1 MKICII
7 GPSGAGKTT
16 VATQLAKE
24 LSLPVYE
31 FDAIYWDMTGNEY
44 RKNSEEF
51 IKPQIEMILSTDR
64 WIIEGAYDK
73 RLYPFLLECSIIF
86 RMNVPYYLRAI
97 RLANRFLISTIMRKK
112 PKETLL
118 NTVELLRFSKKYDQ
132 RLNEFLASHNAL
144 SSKVIPIKNIS
155 LCRKIL
161 KSEL

>member
-1 MKICII
+1 
-7 GPSGAGKTT
+7 
-16 VATQLAKE
+16 
-24 LSLPVYE
+24 
-31 FDAIYWDMTGNEY
+31 
-44 RKNSEEF
+44 
-51 IKPQIEMILSTDR
+51 
-64 WIIEGAYDK
+64 
-73 RLYPFLLECSIIF
+73 
-86 RMNVPYYLRAI
+86 MNVPYYLRAI